1 MLIFTFS
8 MTRTFKILC
17 VLWLFFVRGTHELQS
32 SQTQVLEQLRRHL
45 EYPKQLEVWNNYN
58 GDICSIQSSLQLSL
72 VCERNSVTELKIM
85 GESLANK
92 VSNFDGFAIANQTL
106 SSQFSVDTF
115 FTILSRLNNLR
126 ILSLISLGIW
136 GPLPDKIHRLYSL
149 EFLDLSA
156 NFLYGLVPP
165 KISTMGKLQ
174 VLTLDGNYFNETV
187 PDWFDSLSNL
197 TILSLKGN
205 QLKGPFPSSLGKI
218 KTLTDLGLCR
228 NNITGKLPDLG
239 GLTSLHVLDLRE
251 NQMDSKLPV
260 LPEGLVT
267 VLLSKNSFDDEIPQQ
282 YGELNQLQHLDLSS
296 NFLRGTPPSS
306 LFSLPNVSFLNLAS
320 NTLSGSLPYRLNCG
334 RVLGYV
340 DISTNKFTGGLPAC
354 LRTTSDKRVVKVG
367 GNCLSVDTQHQHP
380 QSYCQNVRVEKGS
393 TSSIKPTVV
402 LVGVV
407 IAIVLFMLLLA
418 ICLVILCKRC
428 RRRSS
433 EQNLL
438 PKAVQENSIT
448 GFSSEML
455 ANARVIS
462 QAAKLG
468 QQGIPTYRLFTVEE
482 LKEATNNFD
491 QSAFLGEGSIGK
503 LYKGKLENGNYV
515 AVRCLALFKR
525 DSIRNLKLR
534 LDLLSKL
541 RHPHLVCL
549 LGHCI
554 DGGERDDSTCNRVYL
569 IYEYVPS
576 GSLYTYISEDSEKI
590 LKWSDRLAV
599 LIGIAKAVHFLH
611 TGIIPGF
618 LNNRLKANNILLDEH
633 RIAKLSDYGLSIIT
647 KEIDKHEAKKEANK
661 SWQTTKLEDDVYSFG
676 YILLEMLV
684 GPTAAGRG
692 ESYLLNEMT
701 SFSSHDDRRRI
712 VDPIVLSSSTQES
725 LSIVISITNKCISP
739 EVSSRPSFEDVLWN
753 LQYAAQ
759 VQATADSDQRLDSAA
774 Q

>member
-58 GDICSIQSSLQLSL
+58 GDICSIQSSLQLGL
-72 VCERNSVTELKIM
+72 VCEGNSVTELKIM

-106 SSQFSVDTF
+106 SSEFSVDAF
-115 FTILSRLNNLR
+115 FTTLSRLNNLR
-126 ILSLISLGIW
+126 TLSLISLGIW

-156 NFLYGLVPP
+156 NFLYGSVPP

-267 VLLSKNSFDDEIPQQ
+267 VLLSKNSFDSEIPQQ

-340 DISTNKFTGGLPAC
+340 DISANKFTGGLPAC
-354 LRTTSDKRVVKVG
+354 LRTTSDKRVVRVG
-367 GNCLSVDTQHQHP
+367 GNCLSVDIQHQHP
-380 QSYCQNVRVEKGS
+380 QSYCQNIRVEKGS
-393 TSSIKPTVV
+393 TSGIKPTVV

-418 ICLVILCKRC
+418 ICLVILCRRC

-438 PKAVQENSIT
+438 PKAAQENSIT

-455 ANARVIS
+455 ANARLIS

-468 QQGIPTYRLFTVEE
+468 QQGIPTYRLFTAEE

-554 DGGERDDSTCNRVYL
+554 DGGKRDDSACNRVYL

-701 SFSSHDDRRRI
+701 SFSSHDDRRQI

-759 VQATADSDQRLDSAA
+759 VQATADGDQRPDSAA

>member
-1 MLIFTFS
+1 MLIFPFS
-8 MTRTFKILC
+8 MTQTFKIFC

-72 VCERNSVTELKIM
+72 VCKGNSVTELKIM

-106 SSQFSVDTF
+106 SSEFSVDTF
-115 FTILSRLNNLR
+115 FTTLSRLNNLR
-126 ILSLISLGIW
+126 TLSLISLGIW

-156 NFLYGLVPP
+156 NFLYGSVPP

-267 VLLSKNSFDDEIPQQ
+267 VLLSKNSFGSEIPQQ

-296 NFLRGTPPSS
+296 NSLRGTPPSS

-340 DISTNKFTGGLPAC
+340 DISANKFTGGLPAC

-380 QSYCQNVRVEKGS
+380 QSYCQNIRVEKGS
-393 TSSIKPTVV
+393 TSTKPTVV

-407 IAIVLFMLLLA
+407 IAMVLFVLLFA
-418 ICLVILCKRC
+418 ICLVVLCKRC

-433 EQNLL
+433 EQNLF
-438 PKAVQENSIT
+438 PKAAQENSIT

-455 ANARVIS
+455 ANARLIS

-701 SFSSHDDRRRI
+701 SFSSQDDRKRI
-712 VDPIVLSSSTQES
+712 VDPIVLGSSTQES
-725 LSIVISITNKCISP
+725 LSIVISIMNKCISP

-759 VQATADSDQRLDSAA
+759 VQATADGDQRPDSAA